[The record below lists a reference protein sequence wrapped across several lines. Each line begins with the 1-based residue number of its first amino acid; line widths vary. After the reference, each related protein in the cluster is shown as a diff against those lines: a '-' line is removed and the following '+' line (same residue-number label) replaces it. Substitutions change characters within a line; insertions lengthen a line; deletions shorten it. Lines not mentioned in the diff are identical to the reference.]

1 MSGAARTEWGGALRL
16 CEVFA
21 VVELPPLRAVVG
33 TWGPP
38 EGAAATCALVFGI
51 LLLGAS
57 LTARGR
63 VVLER
68 AVLDSSRRAFLW
80 GACGLAAALSLGYV
94 AFYLRGG
101 PRIIDATTY
110 LLEAR
115 GLAAGSFRFPAG
127 FPSAST
133 RGRFL
138 LYDEAGGALGGIFPP
153 GYPLLLSLGV
163 RAGAPMVVG
172 PLLAAALVAAT
183 RALGVAAA
191 TELGVPAPR
200 RERIGRAAA
209 LFSVTSACA
218 RYHTADTMSHGASAL
233 YVACGLVAL
242 LGWRQRPSRAA
253 AACAGLALGAL
264 VATRP
269 VSALPLGVVVT
280 ATLVLARRGDVTPR
294 ARLAALAVAAV
305 AVLPGLALLLAWQR
319 ELTGSLG
326 GSPQL
331 LYYARSDGPSGCF
344 RYGFGRGVGCL
355 FEHGDFV
362 RHNLAAGY
370 GPLAV
375 LGTTARRLKMHLAD
389 AANLELLF
397 PLVLAPL
404 FTERRRP
411 VARLLGASLGL
422 QVLAYAPFYFDG
434 NYPGGGAR
442 FFADTLP
449 VEHALLA
456 LTVSSAWL
464 RPGAPAVSA
473 AARAAPWLVL
483 AVSLV
488 AFSVH
493 ARFDH
498 DALADREGGAP
509 FYVPD
514 LASRQGL
521 DHAHER
527 TRALV
532 FVDTDHGFALGH
544 IPTQS
549 PASADARSGGPVV
562 LRRRD
567 DDHDWLAFVARGRP
581 ESWVYRHEGGSPRL
595 SPWAPTP
602 PVGALRFEAEADW
615 PPLAQDG
622 GYALPSWMAGAA
634 SGDRVLTLTPTAHE
648 GRPRRATMVL
658 ALPAPSAGAFT
669 LAPRVLAA
677 PGVTGHVRAAGA
689 EWAFAGQ
696 GRLVD
701 LPAKRVDLPSGES
714 HLVVEAD
721 GGDVA
726 LDRVLLAPIGAP

>member
-1 MSGAARTEWGGALRL
+1 M
-16 CEVFA
+16 CA
-21 VVELPPLRAVVG
+21 VGSLPPLRAVVG
-33 TWGPP
+33 AWGPP
-38 EGAAATCALVFGI
+38 EGAAATCALVLG
-51 LLLGAS
+51 LALAGAS

-63 VVLER
+63 LALARV
-68 AVLDSSRRAFLW
+68 VLDSRQRAFLW
-80 GACGLAAALSLGYV
+80 GVCGLAAALSLAYV

-115 GLAAGSFRFPAG
+115 SLAAGAFTFPAG

-138 LYDEAGGALGGIFPP
+138 LYDEASGALGGLFPP

-183 RALGVAAA
+183 RALGVAVAS
-191 TELGVPAPR
+191 ELGVPAPT
-200 RERIGRAAA
+200 REHVGRVAA
-209 LFSVTSACA
+209 LFSLTSACA

-242 LGWRQRPSRAA
+242 LAWRRAPTKCA

-269 VSALPLGVVVT
+269 VSALPVGLVAA
-280 ATLVLARRGDVTPR
+280 ATFALSGGDALTRR
-294 ARLAALAVAAV
+294 ARLTALAVMALGL
-305 AVLPGLALLLAWQR
+305 LPGLALLLAWQR
-319 ELTGSLG
+319 ALTGSLG

-331 LYYARSDGPSGCF
+331 LYYARSDGPPGCF

-355 FEHGDFV
+355 FEHGEFV
-362 RHNLAAGY
+362 RHNLAQGY
-370 GPLAV
+370 GPLAA

-411 VARLLGASLGL
+411 VARLLGAALGL

-449 VEHALLA
+449 IEHALLA
-456 LTVSSAWL
+456 LALCSW
-464 RPGAPAVSA
+464 RPRRRPPWGEALAG
-473 AARAAPWLVL
+473 AAPWLGL
-483 AVSLV
+483 ALSLV
-488 AFSVH
+488 GFGVH

-498 DALADREGGAP
+498 DALAEREGGAP

-514 LASRQGL
+514 LA
-521 DHAHER
+521 
-527 TRALV
+527 TRAGLTGGLV
-532 FVDTDHGFALGH
+532 FIDSDHGFALGH
-544 IPTQS
+544 V
-549 PASADARSGGPVV
+549 PAPDGERPRGPLV

-581 ESWVYRHEGGSPRL
+581 ESWAYRHESGAPRL
-595 SPWAPTP
+595 TPWAPP
-602 PVGALRFEAEADW
+602 APEGPLRFEAESDW

-622 GYALPSWMAGAA
+622 GYAAPTWMAGAA
-634 SGDRVLTLTPTAHE
+634 SGDRVLTLTPT
-648 GRPRRATMVL
+648 GRDRRASMVL

-669 LAPRVLAA
+669 LTPRVFGAL
-677 PGVTGHVRAAGA
+677 GVTGRVRAGGA
-689 EWAFAGQ
+689 EWSFVGEA
-696 GRLVD
+696 RLIE
-701 LPAKRVDLPSGES
+701 LPAKRVALASGEAR
-714 HLVVEAD
+714 LVVEAE
-721 GGDVA
+721 GGAVA
-726 LDRVLLAPIGAP
+726 LDRVLLAPAPPVLGPALAPARGPSRRGGP